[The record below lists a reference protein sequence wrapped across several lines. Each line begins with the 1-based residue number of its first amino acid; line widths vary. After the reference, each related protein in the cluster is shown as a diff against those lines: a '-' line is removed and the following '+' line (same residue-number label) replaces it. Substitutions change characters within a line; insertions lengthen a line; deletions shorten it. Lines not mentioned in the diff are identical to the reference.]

1 MNQKDYEVAK
11 KLKEKLFEVA
21 PVVDLIVFGSRARG
35 DQDEYSDMDVSV
47 YLSLFNLGTRC

>member
-11 KLKEKLFEVA
+11 KLKEKLSEVA